1 MLSAV
6 VHHSERGQMSV
17 PQIAKQR
24 LILEGY
30 PSHAISDADLKDYL
44 RRLSDTIGRNAQIAP
59 VTQRCDQYG
68 LSGWVHWETCNAHV
82 YAWDRPVMFFNVDI
96 RTCKDFS
103 VLEVIEF
110 TRKYFNANRLSYKSY

>member
-1 MLSAV
+1 
-6 VHHSERGQMSV
+6 MSV

-24 LILEGY
+24 LVLEGY
-30 PSHAISDADLKDYL
+30 PSHAISDADLKGYL
-44 RRLSDTIGRNAQIAP
+44 RGLSDTIGRSAQIAP
-59 VTQRCDQYG
+59 VTQRCEQYG

-82 YAWDRPVMFFNVDI
+82 YAWDRPVMLFNVDI
-96 RTCKDFS
+96 WTCKDFS